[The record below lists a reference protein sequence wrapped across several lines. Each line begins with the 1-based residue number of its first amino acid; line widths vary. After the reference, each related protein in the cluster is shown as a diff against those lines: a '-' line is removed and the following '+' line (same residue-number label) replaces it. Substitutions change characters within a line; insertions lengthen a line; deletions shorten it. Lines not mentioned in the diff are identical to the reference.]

1 MSNSESEGYPF
12 IFITWRH
19 AGLTLLTSIKGYSSV
34 LQNKILGEV
43 SNTQRKALQMIHESC
58 ESPWE
63 SWLAFK
69 ELMEQNKYE
78 KVVETLKQVDDTG
91 QSYLETQFANKALA
105 SLETMQQQLLII
117 QNEAQNLSDEQR
129 KYIEII
135 NDNCKR
141 EMDLWKE
148 VIAYYL

>member
-1 MSNSESEGYPF
+1 MANSESEGYPF

-43 SNTQRKALQMIHESC
+43 SNAQRKALQMIHESC
-58 ESPWE
+58 KSPWE
-63 SWLAFK
+63 SWLAFI
-69 ELMEQNKYE
+69 ELMEQNKYGN
-78 KVVETLKQVDDTG
+78 VVETLKQVDNTG
-91 QSYLETQFANKALA
+91 QSYLETQFVNKALV

-129 KYIEII
+129 YSNI
-135 NDNCKR
+135 
-141 EMDLWKE
+141 
-148 VIAYYL
+148 

>member
-1 MSNSESEGYPF
+1 MADSESEGYPF

-43 SNTQRKALQMIHESC
+43 SNAQRKALQMIHESC

-63 SWLAFK
+63 SWLAFI
-69 ELMEQNKYE
+69 ELMEQNKYGN
-78 KVVETLKQVDDTG
+78 VVETLKQVDNTG
-91 QSYLETQFANKALA
+91 QSYLETQFVNKALV

-141 EMDLWKE
+141 EIALWKE